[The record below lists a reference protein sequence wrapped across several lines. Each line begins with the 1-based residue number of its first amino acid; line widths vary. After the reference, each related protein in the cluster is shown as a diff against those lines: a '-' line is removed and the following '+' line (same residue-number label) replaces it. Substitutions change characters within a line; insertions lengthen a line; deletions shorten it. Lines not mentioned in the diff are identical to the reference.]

1 MADENKQAEIGQRRL
16 SQQELEA
23 IKKQL
28 LDSIYADIG
37 KSVVKKV
44 LWIGGAVILAGYAWM
59 RSHGFDIGPNV

>member
-1 MADENKQAEIGQRRL
+1 MSEEKTTGSGQKRL
-16 SQQELEA
+16 SDQELEA

-44 LWIGGAVILAGYAWM
+44 LWIGGAVILALYAWM
-59 RSHGFDIGPNV
+59 RAHGFDGGPNA

>member
-1 MADENKQAEIGQRRL
+1 MPEEKQTGSSQRRL
-16 SQQELEA
+16 TDQELEA

-44 LWIGGAVILAGYAWM
+44 LWIGGAILLALYAWM
-59 RSHGFDIGPNV
+59 RAHGFDGGPNA